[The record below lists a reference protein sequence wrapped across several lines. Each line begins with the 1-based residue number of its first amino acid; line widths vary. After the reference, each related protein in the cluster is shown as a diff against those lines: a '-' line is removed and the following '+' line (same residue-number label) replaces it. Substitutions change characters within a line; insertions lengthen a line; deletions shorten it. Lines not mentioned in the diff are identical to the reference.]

1 MAPNTKPD
9 GSDDPDGRALNRRV
23 EIRTGSTEPG
33 PPPTLEPLTV
43 TRDLADAG
51 LTAKVAGLERRAGY
65 LMARLEVTNPTGQA
79 VGLGPGS
86 GLTPA
91 QADPIGLTMADRTDQ
106 LRHKPCHTSGR
117 SLGFY
122 YLTNPT
128 SNYSLD
134 DSSSVPARGHRH
146 VLRVL
151 LAARGRGGERRCG
164 DRRLRG
170 DGPDPGPQLI
180 QGP

>member
-1 MAPNTKPD
+1 VRTALEAELGAGYQYTSVGFGETKPVAPNTKPD

-33 PPPTLEPLTV
+33 PPPTLEPLTI

-79 VGLGPGS
+79 VGLAPGS

-91 QADPIGLTMADRTDQ
+91 RPIRSGSPWPTA
-106 LRHKPCHTSGR
+106 PNNSATSRATPPG
-117 SLGFY
+117 
-122 YLTNPT
+122 
-128 SNYSLD
+128 
-134 DSSSVPARGHRH
+134 
-146 VLRVL
+146 
-151 LAARGRGGERRCG
+151 AAWASTT
-164 DRRLRG
+164 
-170 DGPDPGPQLI
+170 
-180 QGP
+180 

>member
-1 MAPNTKPD
+1 LSERRAAAVRTALEAELGSGYQYTSVGFGETKPVAPNTKPD

-33 PPPTLEPLTV
+33 PPPTLEPLTI

-79 VGLGPGS
+79 VGLAPGS

-91 QADPIGLTMADRTDQ
+91 RPIRSGSPWPTA
-106 LRHKPCHTSGR
+106 PNNSATSRATPPG
-117 SLGFY
+117 
-122 YLTNPT
+122 
-128 SNYSLD
+128 
-134 DSSSVPARGHRH
+134 
-146 VLRVL
+146 
-151 LAARGRGGERRCG
+151 AAWASTT
-164 DRRLRG
+164 
-170 DGPDPGPQLI
+170 
-180 QGP
+180 